1 MAPLAL
7 RSVAAG
13 SLDRGRRGVLHPT
26 GMISRHGP
34 DHVGAGKHQLVLSHA
49 STQVTPT
56 KEEITWNG
64 GGEPAWPGPSM
75 TNQRRSS

>member
-1 MAPLAL
+1 
-7 RSVAAG
+7 
-13 SLDRGRRGVLHPT
+13 
-26 GMISRHGP
+26 MISRHGP

-75 TNQRRSS
+75 TNQRRIQPASASSTPTSTMPKPPP